1 MSEEISEKFKEL
13 SQKESFKKLEA
24 GLKRLIEIGN
34 TDVQEIFKS
43 AAFQEMFD
51 QVSLLLGKEVKPT
64 LLMIGKTG
72 VGKSSVLNAL
82 FSNGTVGETNFEIGV
97 TPTTR
102 DFDRRLLH
110 SDKCDIVAVDAPGF
124 ADPTSE
130 ASIDGKSYEDKLIEY
145 AMSNEAHMALLVLKC
160 DDRALEPEC
169 KFLKKWFAEE
179 KLRDF
184 PIIVVV
190 NQVDKMQPVESW
202 KPESLNLDNPIKKKE
217 KNIRAYIDYVFS
229 LDEFK
234 PLCENGRIVPFAAP
248 AQETDEEDDYEPRAP
263 YNVNVLKNRI
273 YELLPVAAKTL
284 YARAAKMLDEE
295 GSRIVNYYSIAA
307 GAAVVA
313 NPLPGSDFI
322 SISAIQVAMT
332 VHLGRLYHV
341 ELSKQ
346 AALSLLTPVLT
357 SFGGRLTAQALVS
370 LIPGIK
376 NWVGAPLAFS
386 ITMTVGKAVNSVLAS
401 GKRDLTV
408 EDVKRE
414 AAKFEGTD
422 FKKMYEEMSKKN

>member
-1 MSEEISEKFKEL
+1 MNEEIRNKFNEL
-13 SQKESFKKLEA
+13 KQKDGFKKIEE
-24 GLKRLIEIGN
+24 RINQLIKIGK
-34 TDVQEIFKS
+34 TDVKDIFNS
-43 AAFQEMFD
+43 EAFQEMFD

-82 FSNGTVGETNFEIGV
+82 FSNGTVGETKFDIGV

-130 ASIDGKSYEDKLIEY
+130 ANIDGMTYEDKLIEY
-145 AMSNEAHMALLVLKC
+145 AKTNEAHMALLVLKC

-169 KFLKKWFAEE
+169 KFLNKWFAEE

-190 NQVDKMQPVESW
+190 NQIDKMQPVESW

-217 KNIRAYIDYVFS
+217 KNIRTYIDYVFS
-229 LDEFK
+229 LKEFQ
-234 PLCENGRIVPFAAP
+234 PLCESGRIVPFAAP
-248 AQETDEEDDYEPRAP
+248 AQEIDEEDDYEPRAP
-263 YNVNVLKNRI
+263 FNVKILKNKI

-295 GSRIVNYYSIAA
+295 GNRIVNYYAMGA

-332 VHLGRLYHV
+332 IHLGRLYRV

-346 AALSLLTPVLT
+346 AALTLLTPVLT
-357 SFGGRLTAQALVS
+357 SFGGRLAAQSLVL
-370 LIPGIK
+370 LIPGLK
-376 NWVGAPLAFS
+376 NWVGAPLAFG
-386 ITMTVGKAVNSVLAS
+386 ITMTVGKAVNAVLAS
-401 GKRDLTV
+401 GKRELTV

-414 AAKFEGTD
+414 AAKYSEAD
-422 FKKMYEEMSKKN
+422 FKKMYEEQTK

>member
-1 MSEEISEKFKEL
+1 MNDELRDKFNEL
-13 SQKESFKKLEA
+13 KQKESFKKVEE
-24 GLKRLIEIGN
+24 GLKKLIKIGQ
-34 TDVQEIFKS
+34 TDVKEIFKS
-43 AAFQEMFD
+43 DAFQEMFD

-82 FSNGTVGETNFEIGV
+82 FANGSVGETKFEIGV

-102 DFDRRLLH
+102 DFDRRLLR
-110 SDKCDIVAVDAPGF
+110 SDKCDIIAVDAPGF

-130 ASIDGKSYEDKLIEY
+130 ANIDGMTYEDKLIEY
-145 AMSNEAHMALLVLKC
+145 AKTNEAHMALLVLKC

-169 KFLKKWFAEE
+169 NFLKKWFAEE
-179 KLRDF
+179 KLKDF
-184 PIIVVV
+184 PIIVVI

-229 LDEFK
+229 LKEFQ
-234 PLCENGRIVPFAAP
+234 PLCENGRMVPLAAP
-248 AQETDEEDDYEPRAP
+248 AQETDDEDDYEPRAP
-263 YNVNVLKNRI
+263 YNVKVLKNKI

-295 GSRIVNYYSIAA
+295 GSRIVNYYSMGA
-307 GAAVVA
+307 GTAVVL
-313 NPLPGSDFI
+313 NPLPGSDFL

-332 VHLGRLYHV
+332 IHLGRLYHV
-341 ELSKQ
+341 ELTQQ
-346 AALSLLTPVLT
+346 AALALLTPVLT
-357 SFGGRLTAQALVS
+357 SFGGRFAAQSIIS

-376 NWVGAPLAFS
+376 NWVGAPLAFG
-386 ITMTVGKAVNSVLAS
+386 ITMTVGKAVNAVLAS
-401 GKRDLTV
+401 GKRELTV

-414 AAKFEGTD
+414 AAKYSESD
-422 FKKMYEEMSKKN
+422 FKKMYDEQSK

>member
-1 MSEEISEKFKEL
+1 MNEELNEKFKEL
-13 SQKESFKKLEA
+13 SQKDGFKKLEA

-34 TDVQEIFKS
+34 TDVKVIFKS
-43 AAFQEMFD
+43 EAFQEMFD
-51 QVSLLLGKEVKPT
+51 QVSQLLGKEVKPT

-82 FSNGTVGETNFEIGV
+82 FEDAVFDVGVI
-97 TPTTR
+97 PTTR
-102 DFDRRLLH
+102 EFDRRLLH
-110 SDKCDIVAVDAPGF
+110 SDKCDIIAVDAPGF
-124 ADPTSE
+124 ADPSIE
-130 ASIDGKSYEDKLIEY
+130 ANKDGISYEDKLIEY
-145 AMSNEAHMALLVLKC
+145 AKSNEAHMALLVLKC
-160 DDRALEPEC
+160 DDRALDPEC
-169 KFLKKWFAEE
+169 NFLKKWFAEE

-202 KPESLNLDNPIKKKE
+202 KPENLNLDNPIKKKE

-229 LDEFK
+229 LNEFQ
-234 PLCENGRIVPFAAP
+234 PLCESGRIVPFAAP

-263 YNVNVLKNRI
+263 YNVKVLKNKI

-295 GSRIVNYYSIAA
+295 GSRIVNYYAMGA
-307 GAAVVA
+307 GAAVLA

-332 VHLGRLYHV
+332 IHLGRLYRI
-341 ELSKQ
+341 ELTKQ
-346 AALSLLTPVLT
+346 AAMTLLTPVLT
-357 SFGGRLTAQALVS
+357 SFGGRLTAQTLIS

-376 NWVGAPLAFS
+376 NWVGAPLAFG

-401 GKRDLTV
+401 GKRELTV
-408 EDVKRE
+408 EDIKRE
-414 AAKFEGTD
+414 AAKYSEAD
-422 FKKMYEEMSKKN
+422 FTKMCETYKK